1 MLNGKQMIA
10 TLNTLGLDYA
20 TLGNHE
26 FDLKEASLR
35 RRLNES
41 RFQWISSNV
50 YERDSGKPFH
60 NILPHKIITVA
71 DVKILLLGL
80 TIDDNLGPAS
90 AEPYVNITSQ
100 QTLPQFAAHY
110 IKHLRHDLHLQWDV
124 LICLTHLNMQND
136 IEVVEH
142 NLAIDVVMGGH
153 EHENY
158 FLKRGSKYT
167 PIYKADDNAFTVFIH
182 RFAYQPK
189 TKQLLIFSKLTR
201 VSPRF
206 HDEPATAAVANYY
219 YQAGLQ
225 AYRDQG
231 KSPLVASPFKFTPC
245 FFDRLRS

>member
-10 TLNTLGLDYA
+10 TLNVLGLDYA

-35 RRLNES
+35 RRLDES

-50 YERDSGKPFH
+50 FELNSSKPFQ
-60 NILPHKIITVA
+60 NILPYKIIVVDTVR
-71 DVKILLLGL
+71 ILLIGL
-80 TIDDNLGPAS
+80 TIDDNLGPVS

-100 QTLPQFAAHY
+100 STLPHFTAEF
-110 IKHLRHDLHLQWDV
+110 IKHLRHDLRLKWDV

-201 VSPRF
+201 VSSNFP
-206 HDEPATAAVANYY
+206 DEPKTAEVANYY

-225 AYRDQG
+225 AYREQG
-231 KSPLVASPFKFTPC
+231 NPASI
-245 FFDRLRS
+245 DRL

>member
-1 MLNGKQMIA
+1 MLNGRQMIA
-10 TLNTLGLDYA
+10 TFNVLGVDYA

-26 FDLKEASLR
+26 FDLKEAELR
-35 RRLNES
+35 HRLDES
-41 RFQWISSNV
+41 HFKWIASNV
-50 YERDSGKPFH
+50 YELNSSKPFH
-60 NILPHKIITVA
+60 NILPYKIITISNI
-71 DVKILLLGL
+71 KILLIGL
-80 TIDDNLGPAS
+80 TIDDNLGPPS
-90 AEPYVNITSQ
+90 VEPYVNITSQ
-100 QTLPQFAAHY
+100 QTLPEYTADY
-110 IKHLRHDLHLQWDV
+110 IKYLRNNLHLKWDI

-142 NLAIDVVMGGH
+142 NPAIDVVMGGH

-158 FLKRGSKYT
+158 YLKRGSKYT

-206 HDEPATAAVANYY
+206 PDDPETAKVANYF
-219 YQAGLQ
+219 YQTGLQ

-231 KSPLVASPFKFTPC
+231 NPS
-245 FFDRLRS
+245 